1 MRISCLMS
9 VLHQLLTILIIHPL
23 VLVTHFRESQFRPRN
38 FPIFTRSYLRWGGNG
53 GAEGGGRKDGAK
65 ISEGTESEPRRLYV
79 RPPTNGIVFY
89 MVLSSPLL
97 STPLP
102 SRLSLGGPIKPLR
115 MADNTRH
122 ANTNP
127 CMTDSTSAKTLI
139 EAEYISSS
147 TGGGRWWYSTTS
159 RTACNFDCVLL
170 EMSSHHS

>member
-1 MRISCLMS
+1 MDDEKKTISCLMS

-53 GAEGGGRKDGAK
+53 GGRAEEGGGRKDGAK
-65 ISEGTESEPRRLYV
+65 ISEGTESEPRRRLYV

-89 MVLSSPLL
+89 MVLSSRL
-97 STPLP
+97 S

-127 CMTDSTSAKTLI
+127 CMREHDRFNKCQKHQLQL
-139 EAEYISSS
+139 ISSS
-147 TGGGRWWYSTTS
+147 T
-159 RTACNFDCVLL
+159 
-170 EMSSHHS
+170 

>member
-1 MRISCLMS
+1 MS

-65 ISEGTESEPRRLYV
+65 ISEGTESEQAAPPPLCSAANKRHRVLY
-79 RPPTNGIVFY
+79 G
-89 MVLSSPLL
+89 PLL
-97 STPLP
+97 SSALSL

-122 ANTNP
+122 ANTDP
-127 CMTDSTSAKTLI
+127 CMREHDRFNKCQKTQI
-139 EAEYISSS
+139 AAETISPSK
-147 TGGGRWWYSTTS
+147 
-159 RTACNFDCVLL
+159 
-170 EMSSHHS
+170 